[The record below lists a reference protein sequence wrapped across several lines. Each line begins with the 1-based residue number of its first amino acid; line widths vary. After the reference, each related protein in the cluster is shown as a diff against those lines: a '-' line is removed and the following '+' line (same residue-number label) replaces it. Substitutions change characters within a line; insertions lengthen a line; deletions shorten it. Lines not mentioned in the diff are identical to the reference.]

1 MEDQKLEGIL
11 NKMDGQI
18 NTIAVAV
25 VGMQGQL
32 KDMVTKD
39 ELQEAKSEILDDV
52 DRFTKLHETL
62 DQELSMLRSKY
73 NRLEERVLSLEQRT
87 FATA

>member
-25 VGMQGQL
+25 VGMQEQL